1 MRKLGKRLALL
12 LLTACMA
19 AGEAPMAVWAET
31 TEAAEEI
38 PPVHEM
44 DDDNEY
50 VRIVIGKTHSQQTS
64 VMGLVIFPW
73 QAA

>member
-31 TEAAEEI
+31 TEAAGEV
-38 PPVHEM
+38 PPGHEM
-44 DDDNEY
+44 DGDNE
-50 VRIVIGKTHSQQTS
+50 
-64 VMGLVIFPW
+64 
-73 QAA
+73 